1 VNMSR
6 IELGKLSNAEKIL
19 LVERIWDSI
28 DKKSVELTTTQKK
41 ELDRRLEK
49 YSSGEMKFS
58 TWEEVKAR
66 LENNA

>member
-1 VNMSR
+1 MSR
-6 IELGKLSNAEKIL
+6 IELGKLSTAEKIL

-49 YSSGEMKFS
+49 LKLALKTMRSWNESSIFLKKPNL
-58 TWEEVKAR
+58 T
-66 LENNA
+66 